1 MDTSSANPSYRFRPR
16 IVGGEHVFSLTP
28 DALVFESPGRFE
40 RIAYRDIARIRLS
53 YRPANMTFYRFVTD
67 IWPREGKK
75 LALVS
80 VSASAPFH
88 FESKGSA
95 YRAFLLELFRRIG
108 PVQPAFRIET
118 GMARWRWLPAAI
130 FGVATLVALLYVLGR
145 ALLDAQYSLFA
156 VCLVFGVIFA
166 AQIGTVLFRNR
177 PRSCGIDS
185 VPVEVLPHR

>member
-1 MDTSSANPSYRFRPR
+1 MDTPPANPSYRFRPR
-16 IVGGEHVFSLTP
+16 IVGGEHIFSLAP
-28 DALVFESPGRFE
+28 DALEFEVSSRRE
-40 RIAYRDIARIRLS
+40 RIAYRDIARVRLS
-53 YRPANMTFYRFVTD
+53 YRPANMTFYRFVTE
-67 IWPREGKK
+67 IWSREGKR

-88 FESKGSA
+88 FENKAAA

-108 PVQPAFRIET
+108 TAQPTFQIET

-130 FGVATLVALLYVLGR
+130 FGAATLVALLYVLGR

-156 VCLVFGVIFA
+156 VCFVFGVFFA
-166 AQIGTVLFRNR
+166 AQIGTMLVRNC

>member
-1 MDTSSANPSYRFRPR
+1 MDTPSANPSYRFRPR

-28 DALVFESPGRFE
+28 DALEYESSGRFE
-40 RIAYRDIARIRLS
+40 RIAYRDIARVRLS
-53 YRPANMTFYRFVTD
+53 YRPANMTLYRFVTD

-88 FESKGSA
+88 FESKGAA

-108 PVQPAFRIET
+108 TVQPAFRIET
-118 GMARWRWLPAAI
+118 GMARWRWLPAAA
-130 FGVATLVALLYVLGR
+130 FGIATLVALLYVLGR